1 MPRGRRTFVA
11 RVVEPAV
18 YDPYTHGRIFEE
30 VLNHIINPEITEIDD
45 LGRGPRRPEEFD
57 LLIFPEAF
65 APAPSLL
72 VVLDAISRLQELG
85 CVHVGLRPSA
95 AKKHL
100 FSVPQIEELVT
111 SLKSVPR
118 SVAEDLE
125 AFESWLAVQDPSH
138 RFNLGCLFAIDREH
152 RLRICLHP
160 KMVRSNLEHS
170 AIPDEH
176 MDQGN
181 LVTLVTLLPSDRTM
195 LSLTIQPLICSDAL
209 DLRTDGKTPPPD
221 RRRQSKGE
229 RLRSDARSPLLV
241 ELFGSEA

>member
-1 MPRGRRTFVA
+1 VSRRA
-11 RVVEPAV
+11 
-18 YDPYTHGRIFEE
+18 
-30 VLNHIINPEITEIDD
+30 
-45 LGRGPRRPEEFD
+45 
-57 LLIFPEAF
+57 
-65 APAPSLL
+65 
-72 VVLDAISRLQELG
+72 
-85 CVHVGLRPSA
+85 RPSA

-195 LSLTIQPLICSDAL
+195 LSQTIQPLICSDAL